1 MAKKAKTKTDK
12 ISKEHA
18 EYLKLNGHSAIV
30 TGGKVLDEGTK
41 VKVKRVNLEGKYGP
55 FAVIEEKGGKERNFN
70 IKFLKA
76 DKPLSAADKA
86 KFKIEQEAMV
96 VLPGVIRAE
105 REKAVA
111 IQPDGHFKWMW
122 IGKTLINETEDDGV
136 YEVPLWWARRNLGEK
151 GAAGLDIAE

>member
-86 KFKIEQEAMV
+86 K
-96 VLPGVIRAE
+96 
-105 REKAVA
+105 AVA